1 MTYDIRYAYTSHMGK
16 IRGNNEDNFWCCGDQ
31 LPSENTG
38 TEGILT
44 GSVVS
49 DDFPALAVFDGMG
62 GESCGEMAAFL
73 AAQAYGEYYG
83 ENRKKMKGKSREF
96 LEESCRRMNQA
107 VCEYCLENRIRSM
120 GTTLALVQFSGEKLH
135 ICNLGDSR
143 VYLSREGKFSQLST
157 DHVVGGRTFGKAPL
171 TQYLGVM
178 EEEMAL
184 EPVIEEHPLTPGIR
198 LLLCSD
204 GLSDMLSDGELADI
218 LARELSPED
227 TVQLLLER
235 ALKKGGRDNITIIL
249 CEVGNAVKQGFF
261 GKLGACIKK
270 YLG

>member
-16 IRGNNEDNFWCCGDQ
+16 IRGNNEDNFWCCGDK
-31 LPSENTG
+31 LPPENTG
-38 TEGILT
+38 TQGILT
-44 GSVVS
+44 GNAVS
-49 DDFPALAVFDGMG
+49 NGFPAVAVFDGMG

-73 AAQAYGEYYG
+73 AAQAYGKHYG
-83 ENRKKMKGKSREF
+83 ENKKKMKAKALEF

-107 VCEYCLENRIRSM
+107 VCDYCRENRIRSM
-120 GTTLALVQFSGEKLH
+120 GTTLALVQFSEEKLH
-135 ICNLGDSR
+135 VCNLGDSR
-143 VYLSREGKFSQLST
+143 VYLSHEGKFLQLST
-157 DHVVGGRTFGKAPL
+157 DHVVCGRTLGKAPL
-171 TQYLGVM
+171 TQYLGIM
-178 EEEMAL
+178 EDEMTL
-184 EPVIEEHPLTPGIR
+184 EPAIEEQTLISGMR

-218 LARELSPED
+218 LARELSLED

-249 CEVGNAVKQGFF
+249 CEVGNTVKQGFL
-261 GKLGACIKK
+261 GKLGECIKK